1 MKLWEAHMDPLSPLR
16 GVLMNRRQKVDNQE
30 HSIKLREMRGE
41 ISNDQHN
48 FNREGDKVYF
58 FIPSNMYAF

>member
-1 MKLWEAHMDPLSPLR
+1 MAPLSPLR
-16 GVLMNRRQKVDNQE
+16 DVLMNWRQKVGSQE

-41 ISNDQHN
+41 ISNDQDN

-58 FIPSNMYAF
+58 SIPSNMYAF